1 MCLLGFVFGYCRRFW
16 AFEHSGLN
24 FVHDLEHVTLR
35 SPHRLP
41 VPAFGTMETLRGKT
55 FLVSSREHAEEC
67 TAALIALGAVCVGSV
82 AVANS
87 SLFEIAAV
95 ERECC
100 LVDGCPLV
108 PPERRMS
115 PIWLGYQERSPSMWL
130 PPEASPLF
138 RPVRSYQG
146 IPRMRELVITLDD
159 GLDKEMH
166 DFARLLVLSIG
177 CKLRATLSRERTTHL
192 VCDDSACATKL
203 CEEPMVTVATRWKTE
218 GSRASPIHIVSLRWL
233 SDCIEQWKLLP
244 EEAYTIRPI
253 SGLPARSGQ
262 VSAKGR
268 PAIVRHRA
276 TGAPRRRGGATAGY
290 RGGRGS
296 GSLRGG
302 IGRGA
307 AASLAHDSSD
317 EEAVGGQPSAP
328 RPSLSANRSGE
339 EALDSSDE
347 ESAAA
352 VRMSKVVSCTAAAE
366 AATMARPWL
375 LDHDLVGRRARC
387 FRSSESG
394 WRAVDGTIRGWRP
407 ILESVGNAGLAEWR
421 VVLDPDGTDSAPSS
435 AADNGVGWG
444 SVSRELLDGTIDESL
459 PESPESSDEEILE
472 REATVQAVAAYER
485 QLTMPWALALSQASW
500 ACDVQVDPAV
510 WKRGHWITCVAV
522 DDQTPKAISERCQ
535 YDCTQL
541 LKSNGDRFTKT
552 KLTTNSRLKRNTILV
567 LPSHRIRRGDAAGLN
582 IHCNV
587 CEGPIERDGYCC
599 ELCDWDVC
607 SQCKSFLSIEDLLT
621 VQCHRDTHRGEEEVV
636 AAKLRV
642 AIRAASE
649 AKEVKEA
656 AAKKRAAAAALA
668 AVATAAKNGP
678 SSASRSS
685 LIAARRV
692 AKRAKRAMGH
702 ELESEAGDVPQ
713 CEKGHP
719 LAHEPVAK
727 ECPDLL
733 SCDRCDCELPVGTW
747 SYCCN
752 ECDLDICMQCVLMQS
767 GADDAHQGGEEGDA
781 EGADAPVEALVEFG
795 GGDGMSGDE
804 RSPTKMPSDGRVSG
818 DGDADEAAGHEPD
831 GEIGNIGTEF
841 DSVRIAARELDQSD
855 PDAFAERRDS
865 EHSKRSVTD
874 ERLHASDDLEQ
885 QQARRRLGSQD
896 AAEAEPPPS
905 AVEESW
911 HAAEA
916 EFPLSAVEESLH
928 SAEAEPPPS
937 ALEGLWPLKRGC
949 EQGLRVIQIVGGSDE
964 DTTRIQAAADRLG
977 GATLVEGQHFDL
989 RCTHVVAVT
998 LKRTE
1003 KTLSA
1008 ISAGKWLLN
1017 VDWLHASLAEGAWQP
1032 EVNYEIFGDETC
1044 EFGKGTLWLGAPR
1057 QHRLRRESGQDG
1069 PFAGRLFVVGQGTQP
1084 APEVLGKI
1092 LTAGGATVCTSDG
1105 WAHAELV
1112 AAAIVKVGATRTTD
1126 ALVAQ
1131 AWARA
1136 APCVPPEFVIEQLT
1150 QREPRGLAM
1159 FALTEDQ
1166 I

>member
-1 MCLLGFVFGYCRRFW
+1 M
-16 AFEHSGLN
+16 A
-24 FVHDLEHVTLR
+24 
-35 SPHRLP
+35 
-41 VPAFGTMETLRGKT
+41 TLRGKT
-55 FLVSSREHAEEC
+55 FLVSAREHAEEC

-146 IPRMRELVITLDD
+146 IPRMRQLVITLDD

-177 CKLRATLSRERTTHL
+177 CKLRATLSRERNTHL

-203 CEEPMVTVATRWKTE
+203 CEEPMVIAATRWKTE
-218 GSRASPIHIVSLRWL
+218 AGRASPIHIVSLRWL
-233 SDCIEQWKLLP
+233 ADCVEQWKLLP

-253 SGLPARSGQ
+253 SGLPAKSGQ
-262 VSAKGR
+262 VNGKGT
-268 PAIVRHRA
+268 PALVRHRA
-276 TGAPRRRGGATAGY
+276 TGAPRRRGGTAAGY
-290 RGGRGS
+290 RGGRGI

-307 AASLAHDSSD
+307 ASSLAADSSD
-317 EEAVGGQPSAP
+317 EEAVGGRLQRGCQSAP
-328 RPSLSANRSGE
+328 RPLLSANRADE

-352 VRMSKVVSCTAAAE
+352 LRMSKVVSCTAAAE
-366 AATMARPWL
+366 EATMARPWL

-394 WRAVDGTIRGWRP
+394 WLAVDGTIRGWRP
-407 ILESVGNAGLAEWR
+407 IVESVGNAGLAEWR
-421 VVLDPDGTDSAPSS
+421 VVLDPDGMDSAPSS
-435 AADNGVGWG
+435 AADSGLGWG
-444 SVSRELLDGTIDESL
+444 SVSRELLDGTIDESM
-459 PESPESSDEEILE
+459 PESPESSAEEVLE

-541 LKSNGDRFTKT
+541 LKSNVDRFTKA

-567 LPSHRIRRGDAAGLN
+567 LPSHRIRRGEAAGLN

-587 CEGPIERDGYCC
+587 CEDPIERDGYCC

-607 SQCKSFLSIEDLLT
+607 SQCKAFLTVEELLT
-621 VQCHRDTHRGEEEVV
+621 VQCHRDSHRGGEEVV
-636 AAKLRV
+636 VAKLRV
-642 AIRAASE
+642 ALRAASE
-649 AKEVKEA
+649 AKEVNEA

-668 AVATAAKNGP
+668 AVATAAKHAP

-685 LIAARRV
+685 LIVARRV

-702 ELESEAGDVPQ
+702 ELEPEAGDVPQ

-733 SCDRCDCELPVGTW
+733 SCDKCDCELPVGTW
-747 SYCCN
+747 SYCCH
-752 ECDLDICMQCVLMQS
+752 ECDLDICMQCVLKQS

-781 EGADAPVEALVEFG
+781 DGVDAPGETLVEFG
-795 GGDGMSGDE
+795 GGDGVSGDE
-804 RSPTKMPSDGRVSG
+804 RSLTKMPSGGVSG
-818 DGDADEAAGHEPD
+818 DGDADDAAGHEPN
-831 GEIGNIGTEF
+831 GENGDLGTEF
-841 DSVRIAARELDQSD
+841 DSVSIAARELDQSD
-855 PDAFAERRDS
+855 TNALAERRDS
-865 EHSKRSVTD
+865 ERPKRSVTD
-874 ERLHASDDLEQ
+874 EWLHASDDLEQ

-896 AAEAEPPPS
+896 AAESQAPPS
-905 AVEESW
+905 AVEEPL

-916 EFPLSAVEESLH
+916 EPPPSAVEESLH
-928 SAEAEPPPS
+928 SAEAEAPPS
-937 ALEGLWPLKRGC
+937 AVEEPWPLKRGC
-949 EQGLRVIQIVGGSDE
+949 GQKLRVIQIVGGSDE

-977 GATLVEGQHFDL
+977 GATLVEGQQFDL

-1008 ISAGKWLLN
+1008 ISAGRWLLN
-1017 VDWLHASLAEGAWQP
+1017 QDWLHASQAAGVWQP

-1057 QHRLRRESGQDG
+1057 QHRLRRESGLDG

-1084 APEVLGKI
+1084 APEVLRKI
-1092 LTAGGATVCTSDG
+1092 LTAGGATVCTSDD
-1105 WAHAELV
+1105 WAHTELV

-1136 APCVPPEFVIEQLT
+1136 TPCVPPEFVIEQLT

-1159 FALTEDQ
+1159 FALTEEQ